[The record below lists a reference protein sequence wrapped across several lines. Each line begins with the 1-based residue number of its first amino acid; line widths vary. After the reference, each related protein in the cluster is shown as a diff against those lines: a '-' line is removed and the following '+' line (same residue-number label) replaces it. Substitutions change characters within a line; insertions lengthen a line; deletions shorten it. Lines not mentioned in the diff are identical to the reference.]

1 MSVRDRRRGAGRAVV
16 AGVRA
21 VRSAVATAIWV
32 VAVVCALVLAL
43 GALVV
48 ALRMNQGN
56 DLVSLVLDGA
66 RRLDFGRLK
75 TFTGQD
81 AAVKAALVDWGVAAV
96 VYLVVGRI
104 LDRLTRP

>member
-21 VRSAVATAIWV
+21 VRSAVATAVWV

-104 LDRLTRP
+104 LDRLIRP

>member
-104 LDRLTRP
+104 LDRLIRP

>member
-96 VYLVVGRI
+96 VYLVVGRL
-104 LDRLTRP
+104 LDRLIRP

>member
-16 AGVRA
+16 TGVRA

-48 ALRMNQGN
+48 ALRMNQSN
-56 DLVSLVLDGA
+56 DAVSLVLDGA

-75 TFTGQD
+75 TFTGKD

-104 LDRLTRP
+104 LDRLIRP

>member
-1 MSVRDRRRGAGRAVV
+1 VSVRDRRRGATRAVV

-32 VAVVCALVLAL
+32 VAVVCALILAL

-48 ALRMNQGN
+48 ALRMNQSN
-56 DLVSLVLDGA
+56 EVVSLVLDGA
-66 RRLDFGRLK
+66 RRLDLGRLK
-75 TFTGQD
+75 TFTGKD

-104 LDRLTRP
+104 LDRLIRP